1 MGLGKVCVA
10 GSEDKPLCVRVCVLG
25 NDATRRGSVTHRK
38 KTCVQLCVR
47 RIKRK
52 KSIVGFGLFFLSPH
66 PVLKNIYLY
75 RISAESSFK
84 VAHLV
89 AVVREADWCLSN
101 VKCLA

>member
-1 MGLGKVCVA
+1 M
-10 GSEDKPLCVRVCVLG
+10 CVLG

-38 KTCVQLCVR
+38 KTRVKLCVR
-47 RIKRK
+47 RITK
-52 KSIVGFGLFFLSPH
+52 KKKNLLWVLVFFSLSLFLSPH
-66 PVLKNIYLY
+66 SVVKNIYLY

-89 AVVREADWCLSN
+89 AVVKEADWCLSN